1 MMKTLTLSLG
11 FLLALSAVACGGPH
25 YSTHEID
32 NSVSPTGGTISLS
45 KVTVPLGGAVKAH
58 IVAYNSD
65 HKRMGG
71 GVESDNATIV
81 GVSQVITG
89 EDDWVFLGVT
99 AGTTVVHLQADGQVV
114 RDIQAE
120 VVDVQDVS
128 QQSP

>member
-1 MMKTLTLSLG
+1 MMKTLALSLFG
-11 FLLALSAVACGGPH
+11 LLALGTVACGGPH
-25 YSTHEID
+25 YSTHTID
-32 NSVSPTGGTISLS
+32 NSVSPTGGTITLS

-71 GVESDNATIV
+71 GVESDNASVV
-81 GVSQVITG
+81 GVSNVVTG
-89 EDDWVFLGVT
+89 DDDWVFLGVT
-99 AGTTVVHLQADGQVV
+99 AGTTVVHLMADGVVV

-128 QQSP
+128 HAP

>member
-1 MMKTLTLSLG
+1 MMKTLTLSLLG
-11 FLLALSAVACGGPH
+11 LFAMSAVACGGPH
-25 YSTHEID
+25 YSTHEIND
-32 NSVSPTGGTISLS
+32 SVSPTGGTITLS

-71 GVESDNATIV
+71 GVESDNPSVV
-81 GVSQVITG
+81 GVTNVITG
-89 EDDWVFLGVT
+89 DDDWIFLGVT
-99 AGTTVVHLQADGQVV
+99 AGVTVIHLQADGQVV

-128 QQSP
+128 QRSP

>member
-1 MMKTLTLSLG
+1 MNAVKLSL
-11 FLLALSAVACGGPH
+11 AAVLSFAAVACGGPH

-32 NSVSPTGGTISLS
+32 KVVSPTGGTMTLS

-58 IVAYNSD
+58 VVAYNND

-71 GVESDNATIV
+71 GVLSDNPSVV
-81 GVSQVITG
+81 GVSNVITG
-89 EDDWVFLGVT
+89 DDDWIFLGVT

-114 RDIQAE
+114 RDIEAE

-128 QQSP
+128 NQSP

>member
-1 MMKTLTLSLG
+1 MKTLILSFAG
-11 FLLALSAVACGGPH
+11 LLAVAAVGCGGPH

-32 NSVSPTGGTISLS
+32 SVVSPTGGTMTLS

-58 IVAYNSD
+58 VVAYNND

-71 GVESDNATIV
+71 GVEADNPAVI
-81 GVSQVITG
+81 GVSNVITG
-89 EDDWVFLGVT
+89 DDDWIFLGVT
-99 AGTTVVHLQADGQVV
+99 AGTTVIHLQADGQVV

>member
-1 MMKTLTLSLG
+1 MNAVKLSLAAV
-11 FLLALSAVACGGPH
+11 LAFAAVACGGPH

-32 NSVSPTGGTISLS
+32 KVVSPTGGTMTLS

-58 IVAYNSD
+58 VVAYNND

-71 GVESDNATIV
+71 GVLSDNPSVV
-81 GVSQVITG
+81 GVSNVITG
-89 EDDWVFLGVT
+89 DDDWIFLGVT

-114 RDIQAE
+114 RDIEAE

-128 QQSP
+128 NQSP